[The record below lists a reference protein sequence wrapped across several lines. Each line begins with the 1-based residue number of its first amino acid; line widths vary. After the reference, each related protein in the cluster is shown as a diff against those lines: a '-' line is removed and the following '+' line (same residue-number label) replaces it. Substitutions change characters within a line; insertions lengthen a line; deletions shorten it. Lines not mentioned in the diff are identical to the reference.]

1 VEVVIG
7 FCANALCTLIASLT
21 LHSLPALAKWFPRFR
36 QLEAYASRDKKRIY
50 LETYIVGLADQQLL
64 LGLLMG
70 VVTFTK
76 QCSIS
81 MYHLEIVG
89 ELLWFSAATHL
100 ASMVVLRDYFD
111 HRPHLLWIRISLV
124 LVFAIFL
131 AVFLIW
137 IGVIGTGI
145 SGYEFG
151 SGSGGCPAGCAWK
164 QPWWFKHL
172 RPPFSAKLS
181 GLDKAYTVLV
191 FLECFFLIF
200 CFVLSIGPYFQKKGQ
215 KWVKLETLTLVLLL
229 VSWGLCTGVLFYDR
243 GPGQKVEGSESE
255 WGFGQVLP
263 VTLIVLPI
271 WQALTS
277 LRHVK

>member
-1 VEVVIG
+1 MEVIIG

-21 LHSLPALAKWFPRFR
+21 LHSLPSFAQWFPQIP
-36 QLEAYASRDKKRIY
+36 QLECYASGCKRIY
-50 LETYIVGLADQQLL
+50 LETYIVGLGDQQLL
-64 LGLLMG
+64 FGLSMS
-70 VVTFTK
+70 VVAFTK
-76 QCSIS
+76 SCSIS

-111 HRPHLLWIRISLV
+111 HRPHLLRIRISLI

-137 IGVIGTGI
+137 IGVIGPGI
-145 SGYEFG
+145 SGDEFG

-164 QPWWFKHL
+164 QPWLFKHL

-181 GLDKAYTVLV
+181 GLDKAYTGLV
-191 FLECFFLIF
+191 FLEFSFLIF
-200 CFVLSIGPYFQKKGQ
+200 CFALSIVPYIQKKGQ
-215 KWVKLETLTLVLLL
+215 KRVKLETLTLVLLL
-229 VSWGLCTGVLFYDR
+229 VSWGICTGVLFYDR
-243 GPGQKVEGSESE
+243 GPGQKVEGSENE

-277 LRHVK
+277 L